1 MNVFQAAMM
10 SEQYFETVMAENG
23 YQRFTT
29 FSSDLT
35 IAELTGGKK
44 AIEDTFKRVVKM
56 WKEDVKY
63 FTEFT
68 MALNIKAWE
77 LHERGNDTLTNVYSQ
92 LYYNAREVALDT
104 FKGDDL
110 SYFLR
115 TTD

>member
-10 SEQYFETVMAENG
+10 SENYFEKVMEDSG
-23 YQRFTT
+23 YERFTT

-35 IAELTGGKK
+35 IAELTGGEK
-44 AIEDTFKRVVKM
+44 AIKETFNRVVKD
-56 WKEDVKY
+56 WKDDVKY

>member
-44 AIEDTFKRVVKM
+44 AIEETFNRIVKD
-56 WKEDVKY
+56 WKDDVRY

-77 LHERGNDTLTNVYSQ
+77 LHERGNEKLMELYSE
-92 LYYNAREVALDT
+92 LYYNAREIALDT

-110 SYFLR
+110 SYFIR

>member
-68 MALNIKAWE
+68 MALNIKSWE
-77 LHERGNDTLTNVYSQ
+77 LYERGNEKLMELYSE
-92 LYYNAREVALDT
+92 LYYVARDIALKT
-104 FKGDDL
+104 FKDDEL
-110 SYFLR
+110 RYFLN

>member
-10 SEQYFETVMAENG
+10 SENYFENVMAESG

-44 AIEDTFKRVVKM
+44 AIEDTFNRVVKM
-56 WKEDVKY
+56 WKDDVKY

-77 LHERGNDTLTNVYSQ
+77 LHERGNEKLMELYSE
-92 LYYNAREVALDT
+92 LYYNAREIALDT

-110 SYFLR
+110 SYFIR

>member
-10 SEQYFETVMAENG
+10 SENYFENVMAESG
-23 YQRFTT
+23 YERFTT

-35 IAELTGGKK
+35 IAELMGGQK
-44 AIEDTFKRVVKM
+44 AIDETFNRVVKE
-56 WKEDVKY
+56 WKDDVKY
-63 FTEFT
+63 FTEFA

-77 LHERGNDTLTNVYSQ
+77 LHERGNEQLTRLYTE
-92 LYYNAREVALDT
+92 LYYVARDKALST

-110 SYFLR
+110 NYFIQ

>member
-10 SEQYFETVMAENG
+10 SERYFENIMAESG
-23 YQRFTT
+23 YERFTT

-56 WKEDVKY
+56 WKDDVKY

-77 LHERGNDTLTNVYSQ
+77 LHERGNEQLTNVYSQ
-92 LYYNAREVALDT
+92 LYYNAREFALDT
-104 FKGDDL
+104 FKDDDL

-115 TTD
+115 TID

>member
-10 SEQYFETVMAENG
+10 SENYFEKVMEDSG
-23 YQRFTT
+23 YERFTT

-35 IAELTGGKK
+35 IAELMGGEK
-44 AIEDTFKRVVKM
+44 AIKETFNRVVKD
-56 WKEDVKY
+56 WKDDVKY

-92 LYYNAREVALDT
+92 LYYNAREFALDT